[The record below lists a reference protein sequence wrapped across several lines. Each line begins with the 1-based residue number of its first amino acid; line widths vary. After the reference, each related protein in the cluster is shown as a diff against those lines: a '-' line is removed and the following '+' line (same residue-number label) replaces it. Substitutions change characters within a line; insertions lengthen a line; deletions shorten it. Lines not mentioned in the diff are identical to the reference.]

1 MSWSPAQY
9 GVFEDERTRPSRD
22 LVAAIPETAVSRMC
36 DLGCG
41 PGNSTEV
48 LAARFRNAAIEGV
61 DSSPDMIAAARVRMP
76 GVRFTVADI
85 QAWDDPGPFGVLLA
99 NAVLQ
104 WLPDHASLLPR
115 LTARLAPG
123 GSLAVQMPDNLGEP
137 AHRLMREVAADG
149 PWAGKLSGAAG
160 MRTGMGTPDW
170 YYRVLRTGCSRVD
183 VWRTTYHHVLP
194 GGADAVVEWF
204 KGSGL
209 RPFLAPL
216 DEAEQAGFLARYR
229 AGVAAAYPVLPDGA
243 VLLPFPRLFMVGT
256 R

>member
-1 MSWSPAQY
+1 MSWSPSQY
-9 GVFEDERTRPSRD
+9 SAFEDERTRPSRD
-22 LVAAIPETAVSRMC
+22 LVAAIPGAPAGRMC

-48 LAARFRNAAIEGV
+48 LAARFPDAALEGL
-61 DSSPDMIAAARVRMP
+61 DSSPEMVAAARARMP

-85 QAWDDPGPFGVLLA
+85 RAWDDTGPFGVLLA

-104 WLPDHASLLPR
+104 WLPDHAALLPR
-115 LTARLAPG
+115 LMARLAPG
-123 GSLAVQMPDNLGEP
+123 GSLAVQMPDNLDEP
-137 AHRLMREVAADG
+137 AHRLMREVARDG
-149 PWAGKLSGAAG
+149 PWAAKLAGAAG
-160 MRTGMGTPDW
+160 MRTGMGTPGW
-170 YYRVLRTGCSRVD
+170 YYGVLRPGCSRVD

-194 GGADAVVEWF
+194 GGAGAVVEWF

-216 DEAEQAGFLARYR
+216 DEAERAGFLARYR
-229 AGVAAAYPVLPDGA
+229 TLVADAYPALPDGA

>member
-1 MSWSPAQY
+1 MTWSPQQY
-9 GVFEDERTRPSRD
+9 AAFEDERTRPSRD
-22 LVAAIPETAVSRMC
+22 LVAAIPGSPAGRMC

-48 LAARFRNAAIEGV
+48 LAARFPDSAIEGV
-61 DSSPDMIAAARVRMP
+61 DSSPEMVAAARLRLP
-76 GVRFTVADI
+76 GMRFTVADI
-85 QAWDDPGPFGVLLA
+85 LGWDDAGPFGVLLA

-104 WLPDHASLLPR
+104 WLPDHAALLPR
-115 LTARLAPG
+115 LAAKLSPG
-123 GSLAVQMPDNLGEP
+123 GSLAVQMPDNLDEP
-137 AHRLMREVAADG
+137 AHLLMRQVAAHG
-149 PWAGKLSGAAG
+149 PWAAKLAAASGARAG
-160 MRTGMGTPDW
+160 LGTPEW
-170 YYRVLRTGCSRVD
+170 YYAVLRQGCRRVD

-216 DEAEQAGFLARYR
+216 DAAEQAGFLAQYR
-229 AGVAAAYPVLPDGA
+229 EGVTAAYPALPDGA